1 MKKRPRIREGFL
13 LVESLLALTFFLL
26 LILSSI
32 EFFGSAR
39 RLFFKLQDA
48 QLDRESGLA
57 ALEKLK
63 TDALQAGQGLIFPI
77 RLGLTEGIGIEDAAL
92 ILKNAAETGVLAED
106 AHAGQT
112 VIQVE
117 SAEDFAAGRTIYLTG
132 SNEGESRVIASVGG
146 NSLTLTSPLAH
157 DYSKETGAVA
167 LVQAI
172 SYYLDAE
179 QHVLRRKVNSG
190 SGQPVLEG
198 VQSFT
203 AGWTGNGGLITAGLR
218 LMSQPDL
225 PFEIALLP
233 KNLALIKRP

>member
-1 MKKRPRIREGFL
+1 MKKRPRIRDGFL
-13 LVESLLALTFFLL
+13 LIESLFALTFLLL

-63 TDALQAGQGLIFPI
+63 SDALQAGQGLIFPI
-77 RLGLTEGIGIEDAAL
+77 QLGLTEGIGIEDATL

-106 AHAGQT
+106 ARAGQT

-117 SAEDFAAGRTIYLTG
+117 NAEDFAAGRTIYLTG
-132 SNEGESRVIASVGG
+132 SSEGESRAIATVGG
-146 NSLTLTSPLAH
+146 GSLTLTSPLAH
-157 DYSKETGAVA
+157 DYAKGTGAVA
-167 LVQAI
+167 LVQTI
-172 SYYLDAE
+172 SYYLDSE
-179 QHVLRRKVNSG
+179 QHVLRRKVNSS

-198 VQSFT
+198 VQSFSAGRTENGRLVT
-203 AGWTGNGGLITAGLR
+203 AELR
-218 LMSQPDL
+218 LLSRPDL
-225 PFEIALLP
+225 SFEIALLP
-233 KNLALIKRP
+233 KNLALIKRS